1 MSSNKSIAVLSTA
14 DFYFGRMIGEGQ
26 YGKVFHA
33 KYKAFI
39 KDTSTEF
46 DTDKERGLNISDRK
60 NVGHV
65 AIKAMDKVQI
75 IKGNKISMVLNER
88 KILTKLSA
96 TTKSKFRW
104 IASLHLSFTDDQNL
118 YLVQELCPSGTL
130 TDLVYHKNSTTLV
143 SAESSSSSNPSSLET
158 LSAQYYAA
166 QVLCAIEFIHSHGI
180 VHCDLKPDNI
190 MVSVD
195 GKVKLVD
202 FGCAVDVETIS
213 QAHHDKSTNTADCL
227 EFQGTA
233 DYVPPEVIRGEEINY
248 TEDESTNHHK
258 EKFAIDLWAY
268 GCLVYFLFMGESP
281 FHSESD
287 SITFQKII
295 SFSKYTDDERNNY
308 LRWKGGRDEENS
320 IPPKGL
326 HLLDLNAFD
335 LTQTLLVSNPS
346 RRLGCGT
353 MGGRTITSTY
363 NLIRCHTFFD
373 NFDWDSMVIAI
384 DSHNMRKDET
394 KEIGLQHL
402 QNITKPKFQIDVNI
416 TTDQMIDGSN
426 LPFDFFA

>member
-1 MSSNKSIAVLSTA
+1 MNSKKAIAVPSTA
-14 DFYFGRMIGEGQ
+14 DFYFGRMVGEGQ

-33 KYKAFI
+33 KYKAFARDEG
-39 KDTSTEF
+39 KDSSNNC
-46 DTDKERGLNISDRK
+46 R

-75 IKGNKISMVLNER
+75 IKENKIAMVLNER

-96 TTKSKFRW
+96 TAQSKFRW
-104 IASLHLSFTDDQNL
+104 IASMHLSFTDDQNL
-118 YLVQELCPSGTL
+118 YLVQELCPYGTL
-130 TDLVYHKNSTTLV
+130 TDLVHQENTSTLV
-143 SAESSSSSNPSSLET
+143 STVSSSLSN
-158 LSAQYYAA
+158 LSVQYYAA

-190 MVSVD
+190 MVTAE
-195 GKVKLVD
+195 GKIKLVD
-202 FGCAVDVETIS
+202 FGCAVDIETIS
-213 QAHHDKSTNTADCL
+213 QTHDKSSSSAHCL

-233 DYVPPEVIRGEEINY
+233 DYVPPEVIKGEEEY
-248 TEDESTNHHK
+248 CTENDTTHPK
-258 EKFAIDLWAY
+258 EEKLAVDLWAY

-295 SFSKYTDDERNNY
+295 RFARYTDDERSNY
-308 LRWKGGRDEENS
+308 LRGREDHNDESS

-326 HLLDLNAFD
+326 YLLDSNAFD
-335 LTQTLLVSNPS
+335 LTHRLLISNPS

-353 MGGRTITSTY
+353 MDRRTNVY
-363 NLIRCHTFFD
+363 NPIRSHTFFD
-373 NFDWDSMVIAI
+373 NFDWESMTIARNNQNVIKA
-384 DSHNMRKDET
+384 DL
-394 KEIGLQHL
+394 KESTTQYM
-402 QNITKPKFQIDVNI
+402 QNRMKPKLQIDVNI
-416 TTDQMIDGSN
+416 TVDQMLDGRN